1 MKTMR
6 PADGSQRYGLWELT
20 VLCFLRESPMH
31 PYEIQRLL
39 RARHKDIVL
48 DLKKGSLYNA
58 IRRLLRSGMIEA
70 IETGRNG
77 LRPQHT
83 TYRLTPQGEAELVRC
98 LREMVSSPRHEP
110 SEFMGAISFLLHLT
124 PEDAMAQLE
133 SRAQHLER
141 EIATT
146 HANMQSII
154 AWVGRIN
161 LIEEEYLQA
170 ICQAELAWVRSL
182 VNELRA
188 GTFRW
193 NLEEIFQAVRAAKS
207 AAEVTRSTP

>member
-1 MKTMR
+1 MR
-6 PADGSQRYGLWELT
+6 TSKQPDGSERYGLWELA

-39 RARHKDIVL
+39 RARHKDILL

-58 IRRLLRSGMIEA
+58 IRRLLQSGMIEA
-70 IETGRNG
+70 LETGRNG

-83 TYRLTPQGEAELVRC
+83 TYRLTAGGEAELVRC
-98 LREMVSSPRHEP
+98 LREMISSPRHEP

-124 PEDAMAQLE
+124 PQDAMLQLE
-133 SRAQHLER
+133 SRAQHLEK
-141 EIATT
+141 EIATSD
-146 HANMQSII
+146 ANVQSII
-154 AWVGRIN
+154 AWVRRIN

-170 ICQAELAWVRSL
+170 MRQAELAWVRSL

-188 GTFRW
+188 GTFQW

-207 AAEVTRSTP
+207 AAEVKRSTP

>member
-1 MKTMR
+1 MKTIK
-6 PADGSQRYGLWELT
+6 AIKGSQRYGLWELT

-58 IRRLLRSGMIEA
+58 IRRLLGSGMIEVT
-70 IETGRNG
+70 ETGRNG

-83 TYRLTPQGEAELVRC
+83 TYRLTPQGESELVRC

-133 SRAQHLER
+133 SRAQCLEK

-146 HANMQSII
+146 NANMQSII

-170 ICQAELAWVRSL
+170 MRRAELAWVRSL
-182 VNELRA
+182 VNELRV
-188 GTFRW
+188 GTLRW
-193 NLEEIFQAVRAAKS
+193 NLEEIFQAIRAAKS
-207 AAEVTRSTP
+207 ATEVKGRTS

>member
-1 MKTMR
+1 
-6 PADGSQRYGLWELT
+6 
-20 VLCFLRESPMH
+20 MH

-39 RARHKDIVL
+39 RARHKDSVL

-58 IRRLLRSGMIEA
+58 IRRLLRAGMIEA

-83 TYRLTPQGEAELVRC
+83 TYRLTPPGERELVRC
-98 LREMVSSPRHEP
+98 LREMVGSPRHEP
-110 SEFMGAISFLLHLT
+110 SEFLGAISFLLHLT
-124 PEDAMAQLE
+124 PEDAMARLE

-141 EIATT
+141 EIATSN
-146 HANMQSII
+146 ASMQSVI

-170 ICQAELAWVRSL
+170 MRQAELAWVRSL
-182 VNELRA
+182 VTELRA

-193 NLEEIFQAVRAAKS
+193 SLEEIFQAIRARKPAS
-207 AAEVTRSTP
+207 ELNWSRP